1 MKNRIDIEFVF
12 ILDIFYTF
20 YKNEES
26 HQTYTFLTAKHI
38 QNNTT
43 SQLVESYNKQV
54 NATEQVIQTLEIIS
68 LLAFVQQINYH
79 S

>member
-1 MKNRIDIEFVF
+1 MQYIFVIYHYDADVIFSFPMKNRIDIEFVF

-54 NATEQVIQTLEIIS
+54 NATE
-68 LLAFVQQINYH
+68 
-79 S
+79 